1 MEAIGI
7 IPARYA
13 SSRLPG
19 KPLIDLC
26 GKSMIERTYHG
37 AKASHVLKAL
47 IVATDDERIYAEVKR
62 FGGEVEMTSSTHRS
76 GTDRIAEVAAKRG
89 FADDDVIVN
98 IQGDQ
103 PLVEASVIDRLVEPL
118 LQDPS
123 LVMSTMSYRIT
134 DETVINNP
142 NAVKVVTDL
151 NGMALYFSRYP
162 IPFVRDAAGVDP
174 LVVPYYKHL
183 GLYAYRKAFLLGYS
197 GLRPSYLESNEQLEQ
212 LRALEN
218 GYGIKVVES
227 PHNSLEIDTKED
239 VERVRAVLKALGRGA
254 E

>member
-1 MEAIGI
+1 
-7 IPARYA
+7 
-13 SSRLPG
+13 
-19 KPLIDLC
+19 
-26 GKSMIERTYHG
+26 MIERTYHG